1 MPPASYIAE
10 RRGYLLALA
19 RIFLGVLFLE
29 TWVENLVKGLY
40 WTNGYADFIRNYADK
55 NVLPLYPTI
64 LDRVVIPHAAFF
76 SKAQMFTELVIIGLF
91 LLVGFL
97 TPVAGV
103 VAGLF
108 ALNLLLATRGTGD
121 WWGTYATA
129 RRARLSRRAGPG
141 RTHVGHR
148 RPARRQESSPRPAAL
163 LALRPSRAGAGAPVE
178 AAAVATSGPG

>member
-1 MPPASYIAE
+1 VPPVAYIDE

-40 WTNGYADFIRNYADK
+40 WTKGYADFIRNYADK

-64 LDRVVIPHAAFF
+64 LDKVVIPHAAFF
-76 SKAQMFTELVIIGLF
+76 SKAQMLAELIVIGLF

-108 ALNLLLATRGTGD
+108 GLNLLLATRGTGD
-121 WWGTYATA
+121 WWGTYALLLVLAFLVGLAQAGRTWGID
-129 RRARLSRRAGPG
+129 ARLADRD
-141 RTHVGHR
+141 
-148 RPARRQESSPRPAAL
+148 PRPRL
-163 LALRPSRAGAGAPVE
+163 PVY
-178 AAAVATSGPG
+178 

>member
-1 MPPASYIAE
+1 VPPASYIAE
-10 RRGYLLALA
+10 RRSYLLALA
-19 RIFLGVLFLE
+19 RIFLGLLFLG

-121 WWGTYATA
+121 WWGTYGLLLVLAFLVGLAQAGRTWGID
-129 RRARLSRRAGPG
+129 ARLADRN
-141 RTHVGHR
+141 
-148 RPARRQESSPRPAAL
+148 PRPGL
-163 LALRPSRAGAGAPVE
+163 PLY
-178 AAAVATSGPG
+178 

>member
-1 MPPASYIAE
+1 M
-10 RRGYLLALA
+10 A

-40 WTNGYADFIRNYADK
+40 WTNGYVDFIRNYADK

-64 LDRVVIPHAAFF
+64 LDKVVIPHAAFF

-121 WWGTYATA
+121 WWGTYALLLVLA
-129 RRARLSRRAGPG
+129 FLVGLAQAG
-141 RTHVGHR
+141 RTWGID
-148 RPARRQESSPRPAAL
+148 AW
-163 LALRPSRAGAGAPVE
+163 LADRNARPSLPIY
-178 AAAVATSGPG
+178 